1 MTIIGFTHCQLL
13 LTEFIQENVPII
25 MLLTALMPLIFIRAV
40 EAIIIAIT
48 DIDTRNTVSIIA
60 CEQIT
65 KACPTFRLAVLWR
78 FIRSI
83 STVII
88 TITIPCRWDATVIWA
103 PTYNVTGMLLQI
115 DSNQT
120 QNFLF
125 ITYVTNVQVKYVS
138 EKLTN

>member
-1 MTIIGFTHCQLL
+1 
-13 LTEFIQENVPII
+13 
-25 MLLTALMPLIFIRAV
+25 
-40 EAIIIAIT
+40 
-48 DIDTRNTVSIIA
+48 
-60 CEQIT
+60 
-65 KACPTFRLAVLWR
+65 
-78 FIRSI
+78 
-83 STVII
+83 
-88 TITIPCRWDATVIWA
+88 VIWA